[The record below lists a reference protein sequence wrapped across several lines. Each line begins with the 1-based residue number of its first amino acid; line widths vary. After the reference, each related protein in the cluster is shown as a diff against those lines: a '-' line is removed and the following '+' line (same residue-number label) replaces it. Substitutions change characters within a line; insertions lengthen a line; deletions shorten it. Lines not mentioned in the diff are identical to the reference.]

1 MMEGGFPMPVK
12 PYVPAEIEPKWQKF
26 WDDRQAFAASK
37 DHTKPK
43 FYGLIEFPYPSGH
56 GLHVGHPRS
65 NTAMDIISRMRRMQ
79 GFNVLFPIGWD
90 AFGLPTENYA
100 IKNNIHPAI
109 VTKQNVDHFRE
120 QLKKIGFSFDYSRE
134 VDTTDPNYYKWTQWI
149 FLKLF
154 DHGMVFR
161 DKTLVNYCPSCKVVL
176 SNEDSQGGKCDI
188 CHGDVIQLPKD
199 VWYLRITAYA
209 DKLLQGLETVDYPE
223 NIKQQQIN
231 WIGKSTGAFVKFP
244 LEGTGE
250 TVEIYTTRPDTLF
263 GVTFMVMAPEH
274 PLIDKYAGQI
284 KNMEAI
290 QAYRDECA
298 KKTEFE
304 RTQLTKEKTGL
315 QIEGLSAVTPLT
327 GKVVPIFI
335 SDYVMMGYGTGAI
348 MAVPAHD
355 QRDWEFAHKFGIDI
369 IEVIK
374 GGDIEKEAY
383 TGDGEMINSDFLN
396 GYTNKKDSIARVLE
410 EIEKK
415 GIGKAGVQYKMKDW
429 AFNRQRYWGEPIPLI
444 HCPKCGV
451 VAVPYEELPLRLP
464 EIDDFQPGTDGKSP
478 LARIDSF
485 VNCTCPKCGGA
496 AQRETDTMPQ
506 WAGSSWYFL
515 RYVDPHN
522 DKAFADPEE
531 LKYWLPVDWYNG
543 GMEHVTRHL
552 LYSRFWHRFLYDIGE
567 VPTPEPYAKRTAQG
581 MILGSDGE
589 KMSKSRGNV
598 VNPDEIIA
606 EIGAD
611 AFRMYEMFMG
621 AFDQAIPWSTN
632 GARGCRKFL
641 DRVWRL
647 QDMMA
652 PADCPDVFSE
662 DMRVSMHQTIKKVTE
677 DFEKMKF
684 NTAIAQMMTLVNEIY
699 QKGSITPGEYKAL
712 LLLLSPVSP
721 HICEEIWQDQGY
733 GEPIYTQP
741 WPKYDEKY
749 LVRDEVE
756 IAVQLNGKVKGKLM
770 VPITMTREEAQ
781 ATLPDSDEVKRLI
794 GDKQIVK
801 CIYVPGRL
809 LNLVVK

>member
-1 MMEGGFPMPVK
+1 MALK
-12 PYVPAEIEPKWQKF
+12 PYVPAEVEPKWQKF
-26 WDDRQAFAASK
+26 WDDKQAFAASK

-43 FYGLIEFPYPSGH
+43 FYGLIEFPYPSGA

-79 GFNVLFPIGWD
+79 GYNVLFPIGWD

-109 VTKQNVDHFRE
+109 VTKQNVDHFRQ

-154 DHGMVFR
+154 EHGMVFR

-223 NIKQQQIN
+223 NIKMQQVN

-244 LEGTGE
+244 LEGTQE
-250 TVEIYTTRPDTLF
+250 KVEIYTTRPDTLF

-274 PLIDKYAGQI
+274 PLIDKYAAQI
-284 KNMEAI
+284 KNMADIE
-290 QAYRDECA
+290 AYRDVCA

-315 QIEGLSAVTPLT
+315 KIEGLSAVNPLT

-355 QRDWEFAHKFGIDI
+355 QRDWEFAHKFNIPI
-369 IEVIK
+369 VQVIK
-374 GGDIEKEAY
+374 GGDIEQEAY

-415 GIGKAGVQYKMKDW
+415 GIGRAGVQYKMKDW

-485 VNCTCPKCGGA
+485 VNCTCPKCGGP

-515 RYVDPHN
+515 RYCDPHN

-581 MILGSDGE
+581 MILGTDGE

-647 QDMMA
+647 QEIVTGEDA
-652 PADCPDVFSE
+652 FS
-662 DMRVSMHQTIKKVTE
+662 DDLKVSMNQTIKKVTE
-677 DFEKMKF
+677 DYEKMKF

-699 QKGSITPGEYKAL
+699 QKGSITKGEYKTL

-721 HICEEIWQDQGY
+721 HICEEIWQEMGF
-733 GEPIYTQP
+733 GEPVYTQP
-741 WPKYDEKY
+741 WPKFDEKF

-770 VPITMTREEAQ
+770 VPVTMTKETAQEE
-781 ATLPDSDEVKRLI
+781 LPKLDAVKALI

-809 LNLVVK
+809 LNLVIK